1 MYEHCK
7 ETLDVGQYLD
17 AKVSFSGYCVVL
29 RFHLLF
35 ELSRWINWIQIRS
48 AETNKLNT
56 TNKQQIEFY
65 KRHTNY
71 GILQTHNQIMKNW
84 ALEKTAR

>member
-35 ELSRWINWIQIRS
+35 ELSRWIN
-48 AETNKLNT
+48 
-56 TNKQQIEFY
+56 
-65 KRHTNY
+65 
-71 GILQTHNQIMKNW
+71 
-84 ALEKTAR
+84 